1 MHMFSTS
8 QPGATTNGR
17 LTAITGALA
26 DMPPTLADAGHHADA
41 AQLAERARQRF
52 TSRCAA
58 GVADYIFARRIGLWH
73 DEASDVFTF
82 PSPMTAGAYV
92 EIALTVEAAGRD
104 WRVEV
109 AQLTPKATPAL
120 VGATPPKR
128 QRMMRRVLATVERD
142 ADGEVYTDVHR
153 PLPAVLLASL
163 PSFFADITHPWPT
176 PA

>member
-1 MHMFSTS
+1 MQVFST
-8 QPGATTNGR
+8 
-17 LTAITGALA
+17 ITGALA
-26 DMPPTLADAGHHADA
+26 NDSASPTLSGAGHHPDA

-73 DEASDVFTF
+73 SEASDVYTF
-82 PSPMTAGAYV
+82 PSTLLAGAYI
-92 EIALTVEAAGRD
+92 EIALTVEDAGHD

-109 AQLTPKATPAL
+109 AQLTPKPTPTL

-142 ADGEVYTDVHR
+142 AGEVYTDVHR
-153 PLPAVLLASL
+153 PLPAVLLAAL

-176 PA
+176 PPTVGA